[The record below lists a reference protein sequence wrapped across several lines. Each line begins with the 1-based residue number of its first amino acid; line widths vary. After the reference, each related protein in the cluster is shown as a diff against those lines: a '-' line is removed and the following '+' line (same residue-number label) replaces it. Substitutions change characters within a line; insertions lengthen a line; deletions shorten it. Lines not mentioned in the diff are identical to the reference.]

1 MNDCGHFHRE
11 SKDTAL
17 IDALGENVK
26 FAAIFL
32 DQRFGDHEAKPDSFM
47 VHLCRAEQ
55 LAKLV
60 AKLWDLFR
68 CNACTAVTD
77 LNFKKTIHVVIS
89 D

>member
-47 VHLCRAEQ
+47 VHLCRAE
-55 LAKLV
+55 
-60 AKLWDLFR
+60 
-68 CNACTAVTD
+68 
-77 LNFKKTIHVVIS
+77 
-89 D
+89 